1 MALRL
6 IGSVPPSPAY
16 PLLRRSSL
24 STKRLFTTS
33 GATRPPLVETQDVD
47 GIRVLKMN
55 NPKRLNA
62 WTESMLKSIMNE
74 TNKAIEDDTVKAVV
88 FTGTGRYYCAGV
100 DLGST
105 LRPMMPKKLHESIRT
120 MNETVFNTFLTFPKP
135 MVIGRQIFAYLITLC
150 TQQVL

>member
-135 MVIGRQIFAYLITLC
+135 MVIGRPLFPHLK
-150 TQQVL
+150 